1 MFNSNALNNMIA
13 VVVVLLALS
22 LVVQSVQTALKKLFK
37 IKSLQIEQS
46 LVHLFYYVLDKDAL
60 SSMATMTD
68 KSPFLR
74 MLTRAPHPAERDPAV
89 KALFQGV
96 VDKFRQLGRVTQSGA
111 LMLDSI
117 SKEDLKKC
125 IQEVIADQAAPAA
138 SGTSIKA
145 ITQAETA
152 SLLAKVDA
160 WYDTVMQSFE
170 ERYVRSM
177 KTWALIISAA
187 VVILLNANFFNVY
200 RNIAIS
206 DVMRNSILQTQGEIS
221 KRLAEKAGSAATQP
235 QDLQAW
241 FDQSRQEIL
250 SNAELFSGFGF
261 TNIKPRQVWQWLVRG
276 GGWENVDIW
285 PWLAHGISVLVGLT
299 IMTLLLSVG
308 APFWQDVLES
318 LFGVKNLLRKRSDTK
333 NVEQLS
339 GQGQPKS

>member
-1 MFNSNALNNMIA
+1 MFNSDALNNIIA

-74 MLTRAPHPAERDPAV
+74 MMTRAPHPADRDPAV

-96 VDKFRQLGRVTQSGA
+96 VNKFRQLGRVTQSGA

-125 IQEVIADQAAPAA
+125 IQEVIADQAVPAA
-138 SGTSIKA
+138 AAGSSIKA
-145 ITQAETA
+145 FTQAETA
-152 SLLAKVDA
+152 SLMAKVDA

-241 FDQSRQEIL
+241 FDQSRQTIL
-250 SNAELFSGFGF
+250 SNAEFFSGFGF
-261 TNIKPRQVWQWLVRG
+261 SKIKPRQVWQWLVRSG
-276 GGWENVDIW
+276 DWENVDIW
-285 PWLAHGISVLVGLT
+285 SWLSHGISVLVGLT

-318 LFGVKNLLRKRSDTK
+318 LFGVKNLLRKKSDTR
-333 NVEQLS
+333 NVE
-339 GQGQPKS
+339 